1 MHSRRIRPGGPVDA
15 DCLPAL
21 MRLTTRVLIL
31 AERVAAGD
39 EQAAREALE
48 LAALAATRPVAV
60 R

>member
-1 MHSRRIRPGGPVDA
+1 VDA

-39 EQAAREALE
+39 EQAAREAEE
-48 LAALAATRPVAV
+48 LAGLAEQR
-60 R
+60 